1 MKKLIMLT
9 SILILFLGATIGF
22 ARGGG
27 GCGGERNSRAGHQS
41 EEVDDSEEIKG
52 KDIAKKG
59 TLTDLSGSL
68 KYEGSEWYLVSE
80 EKSFQIHLGP
90 KSYLESINFKLT
102 EGDQA
107 EIKGFVLN
115 DHIAPCTITTA
126 GKSIELRDENGRP
139 AWARSKFSR
148 GKNQ

>member
-9 SILILFLGATIGF
+9 SILMLFLGATIGF

-27 GCGGERNSRAGHQS
+27 GGGGEGKSRAGHQS

-115 DHIAPCTITTA
+115 DHIAPCTIATA

-139 AWARSKFSR
+139 AWAGSKFSR

>member
-1 MKKLIMLT
+1 MLT

-52 KDIAKKG
+52 KDIAKNG

-80 EKSFQIHLGP
+80 GKSFQIHLGP

-115 DHIAPCTITTA
+115 DHIAPCTIATA

-139 AWARSKFSR
+139 AWAGSKFSR